1 MKNKGQILDTIVIRV
16 QSSPTGPV
24 SPARTL
30 SVITDITDELYSY
43 IVYTEYKDDTL
54 IGWKCQFCVSHT
66 STYNC
71 LLSYD
76 CVIDIVKLIQESY
89 ASAASTSH
97 KYIIGYKQ
105 APLPV
110 LLSILEPLTNSLA
123 SAQHQHW
130 PRLELDDL
138 CQMCR
143 LCIIT
148 LYNKGCYIHK
158 SIVQK
163 SFSNMVLMSIRK
175 ERYAPTF
182 VSIEQLREH
191 EDGHQQFQIED
202 PSSLDHTSA
211 LEDEEEYARMRS
223 LVINELSPRQYD
235 QMVREYRSKTT
246 TQATVN
252 KVKSL
257 KKKFGGKNNV

>member
-1 MKNKGQILDTIVIRV
+1 MKNKGQILDTIVIRI

-76 CVIDIVKLIQESY
+76 CVIEIVKLIQESY

-110 LLSILEPLTNSLA
+110 LLSILEPLTNSVGICSASALA
-123 SAQHQHW
+123 SVRVR
-130 PRLELDDL
+130 RLVPDVPSLYNNFVQQRILHSQEHCTEVVLKYGANEYL
-138 CQMCR
+138 QRAICAY
-143 LCIIT
+143 LCINRT
-148 LYNKGCYIHK
+148 VKRTRGWP
-158 SIVQK
+158 S
-163 SFSNMVLMSIRK
+163 
-175 ERYAPTF
+175 A
-182 VSIEQLREH
+182 VS
-191 EDGHQQFQIED
+191 D
-202 PSSLDHTSA
+202 
-211 LEDEEEYARMRS
+211 
-223 LVINELSPRQYD
+223 
-235 QMVREYRSKTT
+235 
-246 TQATVN
+246 
-252 KVKSL
+252 
-257 KKKFGGKNNV
+257 